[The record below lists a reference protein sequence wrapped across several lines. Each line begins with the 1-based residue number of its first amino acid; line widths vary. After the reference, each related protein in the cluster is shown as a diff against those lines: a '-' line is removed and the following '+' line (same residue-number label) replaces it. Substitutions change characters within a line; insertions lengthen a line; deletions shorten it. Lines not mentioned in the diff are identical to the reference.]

1 RRRCRW
7 KARRVV
13 GLRAG
18 HRPDLEPACTRGGW
32 AGVDPVSGDQK
43 HCKVP
48 AAWGAQLYPMG
59 DRTAL
64 AVQRAREAIAFA
76 LNLVPGV
83 QATAPPTKAAQ
94 AARER
99 AR

>member
-1 RRRCRW
+1 M
-7 KARRVV
+7 
-13 GLRAG
+13 
-18 HRPDLEPACTRGGW
+18 
-32 AGVDPVSGDQK
+32 DPVSGDQK
-43 HCKVP
+43 HYKVP